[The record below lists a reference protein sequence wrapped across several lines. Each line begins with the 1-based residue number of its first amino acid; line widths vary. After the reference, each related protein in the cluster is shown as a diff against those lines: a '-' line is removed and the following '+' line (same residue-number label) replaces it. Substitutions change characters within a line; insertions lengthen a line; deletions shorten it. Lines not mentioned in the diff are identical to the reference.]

1 MIRIGLHAVLLS
13 TVMALPLVAGAAGPR
28 QEVYYIGPTGGLYYA
43 DLVEILGHGKV
54 RVARDTGAQ
63 TGKASIT
70 SLRKDILLDAPLSSF
85 VDGQC
90 ADGNWAY
97 QRRDVSRIVY
107 QDSDKGTKPSSSTQ
121 WELGTLTNVDG
132 CDIGHVEQFGDLNAP
147 GTAMTHLNMGD
158 NLPSMDGL
166 FGTSRF
172 GGLSDQPW
180 PIDNAPEVDV
190 VAFQSD
196 RTLQF
201 NRTGTTYP
209 TLAVGRWL
217 TFAAPDGE
225 QRGYVRLALVK
236 EWYAEIW
243 LLARF
248 QNGQIVRVLPAP
260 AEHHLPRQRRLENGG
275 SRCSSARPR
284 PRAAGRP
291 GQRQVKLRARKVGG
305 GDHAPAVG
313 GRAHSSR
320 RSTAGQVGARF
331 SAGLHQRRRRAGPG
345 SGPGRP
351 PGAGSARHCRCAR
364 CGRRPA
370 CARRSGRA
378 ESASAGVSPPP
389 ARGSRQQGVEH
400 GQALRVASPAT
411 GSSALGTHHTS
422 AARAGRRHP
431 AAARQ
436 QRQRALAGEALEG
449 QTGRGAGQRGRAH
462 PGRLAGSRASR
473 PSRLVGEDAAFG
485 HHRQVEG
492 LGDAG
497 VHLHARARAHVGHR
511 AAEAAVQ
518 ALRLRRAH
526 SASQACCRQL
536 TSGRSSAPRPA
547 CGTPS
552 SAARMPHLRLRPARR
567 SAWAAP
573 ARHAPRDGLG
583 HRAAGQ
589 APSRCS
595 SCTLPR
601 RQRQGARVADTSLSA
616 GRASNSV
623 TCGQPAAAAPP
634 AAPAPGRPGRRR
646 SPPGARRRA
655 EWWHRMGGHGRVD
668 LKSCRAYYSRAP
680 TSGAFQ
686 QGDGPWR

>member
-248 QNGQIVRVLPAP
+248 QNGQIVRVLPRLMSKATANASFGSVKNMSRSWLYGVTVGTP
-260 AEHHLPRQRRLENGG
+260 YPMWIRLHEDGREQRVFTDENGLQYPE
-275 SRCSSARPR
+275 SSPWSWVI
-284 PRAAGRP
+284 AGPLIEQTRDQWYGGEMQRHKSWEPVATRP
-291 GQRQVKLRARKVGG
+291 GLRWVIDRDWFVFADGHTDFWG
-305 GDHAPAVG
+305 P
-313 GRAHSSR
+313 R
-320 RSTAGQVGARF
+320 RMQLFFDDG
-331 SAGLHQRRRRAGPG
+331 
-345 SGPGRP
+345 P
-351 PGAGSARHCRCAR
+351 PG
-364 CGRRPA
+364 
-370 CARRSGRA
+370 
-378 ESASAGVSPPP
+378 
-389 ARGSRQQGVEH
+389 
-400 GQALRVASPAT
+400 
-411 GSSALGTHHTS
+411 
-422 AARAGRRHP
+422 
-431 AAARQ
+431 
-436 QRQRALAGEALEG
+436 
-449 QTGRGAGQRGRAH
+449 
-462 PGRLAGSRASR
+462 
-473 PSRLVGEDAAFG
+473 D
-485 HHRQVEG
+485 
-492 LGDAG
+492 
-497 VHLHARARAHVGHR
+497 
-511 AAEAAVQ
+511 
-518 ALRLRRAH
+518 
-526 SASQACCRQL
+526 
-536 TSGRSSAPRPA
+536 
-547 CGTPS
+547 
-552 SAARMPHLRLRPARR
+552 
-567 SAWAAP
+567 W
-573 ARHAPRDGLG
+573 
-583 HRAAGQ
+583 
-589 APSRCS
+589 
-595 SCTLPR
+595 LP
-601 RQRQGARVADTSLSA
+601 
-616 GRASNSV
+616 
-623 TCGQPAAAAPP
+623 
-634 AAPAPGRPGRRR
+634 
-646 SPPGARRRA
+646 
-655 EWWHRMGGHGRVD
+655 
-668 LKSCRAYYSRAP
+668 
-680 TSGAFQ
+680 
-686 QGDGPWR
+686 